1 LLESSGLVTR
11 HAYTEAPPRVDY
23 ELTELGRTLIDPI
36 RMLAQWAEA
45 NGDAILDA
53 QDRS

>member
-1 LLESSGLVTR
+1 MCRLRALGIPDDGPS
-11 HAYTEAPPRVDY
+11 AWPPAQ
-23 ELTELGRTLIDPI
+23 LGRTLIDPI
-36 RMLAQWAEA
+36 RMLAQWAEV